1 MKKKPATARSTQG
14 GQFILTSDRGEKISA
29 VEGLRLS
36 HRMAAILREGR
47 ARDLSGDERRTLIK
61 EQASRKK

>member
-1 MKKKPATARSTQG
+1 MKKNPARSVQN

-36 HRMAAILREGR
+36 HRMAAILRESR
-47 ARDLSGDERRTLIK
+47 ARGLSGDERRTLIK

>member
-1 MKKKPATARSTQG
+1 MNKNSARSVQN

-29 VEGLRLS
+29 IEDLRLS
-36 HRMAAILREGR
+36 HRIAAILRESR
-47 ARDLSGDERRTLIK
+47 ARGLSGDERRTLIK